1 MAGSPDPLGKRA
13 LFGDGAESGD
23 ADRLTDPHVDADGGA
38 GDQDSDVDDATG
50 RDTQSGKRALF
61 SQSEAKR
68 GSMVLECS
76 HCHARTPISLSELA
90 SKLITAPIFFPFRPH
105 RRLMRCPAC
114 RDTTWV
120 TVKRG

>member
-1 MAGSPDPLGKRA
+1 VSGDETKDPLGKRA
-13 LFGDGAESGD
+13 LFGGATG
-23 ADRLTDPHVDADGGA
+23 TGGA
-38 GDQDSDVDDATG
+38 LAAGSEAATDGDVELEAEADA
-50 RDTQSGKRALF
+50 GKRALF
-61 SQSEAKR
+61 SQSQAKR

-76 HCHARTPISLSELA
+76 HCHARTPISLSDLA
-90 SKLITAPIFFPFRPH
+90 GKLITAPIFFPFRPH